1 MNKLFTF
8 TFAFVLLIQ
17 LSNAQSITYWVLL
30 KDKNATPYS
39 LKHPE
44 NYLSAK
50 AIERRDRQ
58 HIAITPADFPVNP
71 AYIQG
76 VKNTGVQVFN
86 CSRWFNAITVIT
98 DDPKKIK
105 AIRALA
111 FVKEVKQIKSPVTS
125 KASSKFEQT
134 DPVVITPQHDGTK
147 SATPTYDYGASYKQ
161 ANQIGV
167 TCLHSLGYRGEG
179 MTIAV
184 LDAGFLNANTLH
196 AFDSLFMENR
206 LLGTRDFVTGDTMV
220 FEDYSHGMNVLSS
233 MAANLPGRIIGT
245 APKAKYWLLRTEDAA
260 SESLLEEVNWAVA
273 AEFADSVG
281 VDVINTSLGYSTF
294 DNTAD
299 NHTYADMDGNTTIIT
314 KAADMAASKGIF
326 VTVSAGNEAGAP
338 WYKITAPADADS
350 ILTVG
355 AVDSLGFIGSFSS
368 RGPSF
373 DGRVKP
379 NTVARG
385 VRTVL
390 VNDADEI
397 FKGNGTSFS
406 SPVTAGAVACL
417 WQAHKNKT
425 NMELLQAIQKSASQ
439 FATPDSIMGYG
450 IPDFCVASQLLTG
463 IDKYDASDN
472 LLTVYPNPFH
482 NGFNIVYSS
491 AKEETVTI
499 ELCDITGRILKS
511 QKQKVIASN
520 SVKLNFTYEKELANG
535 IYLIRLLTPE
545 STLYKK
551 IIKE

>member
-1 MNKLFTF
+1 MNKLLAV
-8 TFAFVLLIQ
+8 AFVLIIQ
-17 LSNAQSITYWVLL
+17 FSNAQSITYWVLL

-71 AYIQG
+71 AYVQRI
-76 VKNTGVQVFN
+76 KNTGVQVFN

-98 DDPKKIK
+98 DDLKKIET
-105 AIRALA
+105 IRALP
-111 FVKEVKQIKSPVTS
+111 FVKEVKAIKSPVSS
-125 KASSKFEQT
+125 KVPSKFEQT
-134 DPVVITPQHDGTK
+134 DPVVITPKPGGAK
-147 SATPTYDYGASYKQ
+147 SATPTTYDYGASYKQ
-161 ANQIGV
+161 ASQIGV

-179 MTIAV
+179 MTIAL

-206 LLGTRDFVTGDTMV
+206 LMGTRDFVTGDTMV

-233 MAANLPGRIIGT
+233 MAANLPGQIIGT

-294 DNTAD
+294 DNAAD
-299 NHTYADMDGNTTIIT
+299 NHTYADMNGNTTIIT

-338 WYKITAPADADS
+338 WYKITAPADGDS
-350 ILTVG
+350 VLTVG
-355 AVDSLGFIGSFSS
+355 AVDSLGNIGSFSS

-390 VNDADEI
+390 VDDAGNI

-450 IPDFCVASQLLTG
+450 IPDFCVASQLLIG
-463 IDKYDASDN
+463 INAYDASSN
-472 LLTVYPNPFH
+472 SLTVYPNPFH

-491 AKEETVTI
+491 AKEEMITI
-499 ELCDITGRILKS
+499 ELCDITGRVLKS
-511 QKQKVIASN
+511 QKQKMIAAN
-520 SVKLNFTYEKELANG
+520 AVKLNFTYEKELTNG
-535 IYLIRLLTPE
+535 IYLIRLITPE

>member
-1 MNKLFTF
+1 MNKLITL
-8 TFAFVLLIQ
+8 AFVLVIQ
-17 LSNAQSITYWVLL
+17 LSNAQQINYWVVL
-30 KDKNATPYS
+30 KDKNTTPYS

-44 NYLSAK
+44 DYLSAK

-58 HIAITPADFPVNP
+58 HIAVTPADFPVNP
-71 AYIQG
+71 AYVQG

-98 DDPKKIK
+98 DDPKKIE
-105 AIRALA
+105 AIRNLPY
-111 FVKEVKQIKSPVTS
+111 VKEVKQIKGPVPS
-125 KASSKFEQT
+125 KTPFKFDRT
-134 DPVVITPQHDGTK
+134 DPVDIAPIQGAK
-147 SATPTYDYGASYKQ
+147 RATQTFDYGPSFKQ
-161 ANQIGV
+161 ADQIGV
-167 TCLHSLGYRGEG
+167 TCLHALGYRGDG

-184 LDAGFLNANTLH
+184 LDAGFKNANALH

-233 MAANLPGRIIGT
+233 MAANLPGKIIGT

-260 SESLLEEVNWAVA
+260 TESLQEEINWAVA

-281 VDVINTSLGYSTF
+281 ADVINTSLGYSTF
-294 DNTAD
+294 DNAAD
-299 NHTYADMDGNTTIIT
+299 DHTYADMDGNTTIIT

-326 VTVSAGNEAGAP
+326 VTVSAGNEAGP
-338 WYKITAPADADS
+338 TWFKITAPADADS
-350 ILTVG
+350 VLTVG
-355 AVDSLGFIGSFSS
+355 AVDSLGNIGSFSS

-379 NTVARG
+379 NTIARG

-390 VNDADEI
+390 VNDVGDI
-397 FKGNGTSFS
+397 FMGNGTSFS

-425 NMELLQAIQKSASQ
+425 NIEVLRAIEQSASQ
-439 FATPDSIMGYG
+439 YLTPDSIKGFG
-450 IPDFCVASQLLTG
+450 IPNFCTASTILTG
-463 IDKYDASDN
+463 IDSYEASNN
-472 LLTVYPNPFH
+472 LLSVYPNPFH
-482 NGFNIVYSS
+482 SGFNIVYSS
-491 AKEETVTI
+491 AREETITI
-499 ELCDITGRILKS
+499 ELCDITGRTLKS
-511 QKQKVIASN
+511 QKQKVIAAN

-535 IYLIRLLTPE
+535 IYLIRLITPE

>member
-1 MNKLFTF
+1 MNKLL

-30 KDKNATPYS
+30 TDKNATPYS

-44 NYLSAK
+44 DYLSAK

-71 AYIQG
+71 AYVQG
-76 VKNTGVQVFN
+76 IKNTGVQVFN

-98 DDPKKIK
+98 DDSKKIE

-111 FVKEVKQIKSPVTS
+111 FVKEVKQIKGATPS
-125 KASSKFEQT
+125 KTRSKFEVT
-134 DPVVITPQHDGTK
+134 DPIVITTKPAGAK
-147 SATPTYDYGASYKQ
+147 SATLTYDYGQSYKQ
-161 ANQIGV
+161 ASQIGV
-167 TCLHSLGYRGEG
+167 TCLHSFGYRGEG
-179 MTIAV
+179 VTIAV
-184 LDAGFLNANTLH
+184 LDAGFMNANTLH

-206 LLGTRDFVTGDTMV
+206 LLGTRDFVAGDTMV
-220 FEDYSHGMNVLSS
+220 FDDNSHGTSVLSC
-233 MAANLPGRIIGT
+233 MAANLPGQIIGT
-245 APKAKYWLLRTEDAA
+245 APKAKYWLFRTEDAS

-273 AEFADSVG
+273 AEFADSAG

-299 NHTYADMDGNTTIIT
+299 NHTYADMNGNTTIIT

-326 VTVSAGNEAGAP
+326 VTISAGNEAGAP
-338 WYKITAPADADS
+338 WFKITAPADADS
-350 ILTVG
+350 VLAVG
-355 AVDSLGFIGSFSS
+355 AVDSLGDIGSFSS

-390 VNDADEI
+390 VNDVGDI

-417 WQAHKNKT
+417 WQAHKSKT

-439 FATPDSIMGYG
+439 FATPDSIMGHG

-463 IDKYDASDN
+463 INTYDVSNN

-482 NGFNIVYSS
+482 NSFNIVYSS
-491 AKEETVTI
+491 AKEEMITI

-511 QKQKVIASN
+511 QRQKMLAAN

-535 IYLIRLLTPE
+535 IYLIRLLTPG